1 MGHMCGRR
9 RKRLPTSISDT
20 SLQDRENVSSCCL
33 SRQSRHMV
41 TATTLPNTGSVR
53 NGRDESQPGTVAVSR
68 RNLPRLILQLGE
80 EGPTRKGLFGPR
92 VRSLSALPAL
102 GCGLAPW
109 SLCSQ
114 PSSIPPWGTIQETEP
129 PHRSPGSSW
138 VCRTC
143 VHEHT

>member
-33 SRQSRHMV
+33 SRRSRHMV

-68 RNLPRLILQLGE
+68 RSLPRLILQLGE
-80 EGPTRKGLFGPR
+80 EGPTRKGLFGP
-92 VRSLSALPAL
+92 
-102 GCGLAPW
+102 
-109 SLCSQ
+109 
-114 PSSIPPWGTIQETEP
+114 
-129 PHRSPGSSW
+129 
-138 VCRTC
+138 
-143 VHEHT
+143 